1 MGKSWVIA
9 GICHELSKLDPDA
22 KIIIFAPSKEILEQN
37 AEKLELYG
45 FDDIKVYSASC
56 GRKEVGQYTMATIG
70 SVKNH
75 PELFKGTKYAI
86 IDEMQDVKI
95 DAGGMYLKFFEQV
108 GITRYIGLTATPYK
122 QRQKY
127 CKQGKFLEYTTSVSL
142 VNRFPPIKGKYNPQF
157 AWGKILYKIEM
168 KDLQDMGYLCPI
180 KYYTEMPQAT
190 LRLNSTGGDYAKA
203 DIEEF
208 GIQSWN
214 RILTVV
220 TRLVRAKNPKRVLV
234 FAPSVKASQSVS
246 QALIERGI
254 SADHVDGK
262 TPKKERD
269 EKIARFRSG
278 ETQVMC
284 NCQCLTAG
292 FDLPALDTIVY
303 AMPTLSPSRWIQ
315 ACYTD
320 DMEILT
326 PSGFVPIQSVKKGDN
341 VYAFDIETSRIEKV
355 PVLETINR
363 PLGVGEKV
371 YKYKTV
377 CGGIDVSMTST
388 HDLVLKHHDGRK
400 WKKEELS
407 DALRRKYSYRVPVA
421 GYQEVDN
428 PCELTKNECMFIGW
442 WLSDGSYDK
451 SNQRYVITQSMT
463 NALYVDEIRTILTSL
478 NIGFSE
484 SIVKHTGCLSK
495 YNDNVVFRFS
505 KKTTKPNKIGVE
517 KWSSWLNKEGTP
529 ELERLSREQLLWVLD
544 GYYHGNGINKGQRD
558 YTART
563 KAATFGTNKVLAEK
577 LQSLL
582 IRRGIKATITTIKGR
597 PMKWGD
603 RCIHQKP
610 QTILR
615 WCKRDYVTMNGSNIK
630 DGSISGKKPYT
641 RARWEEQE
649 YTGNVYCIRNR
660 LGTTIMRRNGKVIIA
675 GNCGRCA
682 RIDPDNPD
690 KVSEVYDLVGC
701 CLTMGRPET
710 FRIVKEDGFKDML
723 ISERGRIDNVPLATF
738 RIPLQ
743 KKEKLDEEYT
753 IWKRD

>member
-45 FDDIKVYSASC
+45 FDDIKIYSASC

-75 PELFKGTKYAI
+75 PELFKGTKFAI
-86 IDEMQDVKI
+86 VDELQDVKI
-95 DAGGMYLKFFEQV
+95 DASGMYLKFFEQV
-108 GITRYIGLTATPYK
+108 GITRYLGLTACVDGETEVLTPDGWVRFDELTGDSGVFAQWEPPKDGEAGEIKFLSASIFRGWADTINSSTWGKEGTTILTTDGHTIPTMRLKCGNKNREKTWKFQVEKSGKIKYNDYVRLFMSGKGAGESDITWEQRIGIMLQADGCCIAQITSGSRAGMYRHSIQVKKPHKKERLIFLLKNSGIDYTINESKEGYTNAYIYLPFNAKTLSNFIDITNLSYNTACEMIDEISHWDGHKYDERIERVEYYSSREDNIDIVQAIAVQAGYMSRKVRRHGAGDRVDSFKLYMSKRFTRTSSALTPEKRIEWNKPVYCLHTQTGYFVARRNGRVFITGNTPFK

-315 ACYTD
+315 
-320 DMEILT
+320 
-326 PSGFVPIQSVKKGDN
+326 
-341 VYAFDIETSRIEKV
+341 
-355 PVLETINR
+355 
-363 PLGVGEKV
+363 
-371 YKYKTV
+371 
-377 CGGIDVSMTST
+377 
-388 HDLVLKHHDGRK
+388 
-400 WKKEELS
+400 
-407 DALRRKYSYRVPVA
+407 
-421 GYQEVDN
+421 
-428 PCELTKNECMFIGW
+428 
-442 WLSDGSYDK
+442 
-451 SNQRYVITQSMT
+451 
-463 NALYVDEIRTILTSL
+463 
-478 NIGFSE
+478 
-484 SIVKHTGCLSK
+484 SI
-495 YNDNVVFRFS
+495 
-505 KKTTKPNKIGVE
+505 
-517 KWSSWLNKEGTP
+517 
-529 ELERLSREQLLWVLD
+529 
-544 GYYHGNGINKGQRD
+544 
-558 YTART
+558 
-563 KAATFGTNKVLAEK
+563 
-577 LQSLL
+577 
-582 IRRGIKATITTIKGR
+582 
-597 PMKWGD
+597 
-603 RCIHQKP
+603 
-610 QTILR
+610 
-615 WCKRDYVTMNGSNIK
+615 
-630 DGSISGKKPYT
+630 
-641 RARWEEQE
+641 
-649 YTGNVYCIRNR
+649 
-660 LGTTIMRRNGKVIIA
+660 
-675 GNCGRCA
+675 GRCA

>member
-1 MGKSWVIA
+1 MQIKLRPYQEEMVEAAVAAISSPTPQRPPILVGATAMGKSWVIA

-190 LRLNSTGGDYAKA
+190 LRLNSTGGDYRKE

-220 TRLVRAKNPKRVLV
+220 TRLVRAKNPKMVLV

-246 QALIERGI
+246 QALIKRGI

-315 ACYTD
+315 
-320 DMEILT
+320 
-326 PSGFVPIQSVKKGDN
+326 
-341 VYAFDIETSRIEKV
+341 
-355 PVLETINR
+355 
-363 PLGVGEKV
+363 
-371 YKYKTV
+371 
-377 CGGIDVSMTST
+377 
-388 HDLVLKHHDGRK
+388 
-400 WKKEELS
+400 
-407 DALRRKYSYRVPVA
+407 
-421 GYQEVDN
+421 
-428 PCELTKNECMFIGW
+428 
-442 WLSDGSYDK
+442 
-451 SNQRYVITQSMT
+451 
-463 NALYVDEIRTILTSL
+463 
-478 NIGFSE
+478 
-484 SIVKHTGCLSK
+484 SI
-495 YNDNVVFRFS
+495 
-505 KKTTKPNKIGVE
+505 
-517 KWSSWLNKEGTP
+517 
-529 ELERLSREQLLWVLD
+529 
-544 GYYHGNGINKGQRD
+544 
-558 YTART
+558 
-563 KAATFGTNKVLAEK
+563 
-577 LQSLL
+577 
-582 IRRGIKATITTIKGR
+582 
-597 PMKWGD
+597 
-603 RCIHQKP
+603 
-610 QTILR
+610 
-615 WCKRDYVTMNGSNIK
+615 
-630 DGSISGKKPYT
+630 
-641 RARWEEQE
+641 
-649 YTGNVYCIRNR
+649 
-660 LGTTIMRRNGKVIIA
+660 
-675 GNCGRCA
+675 GRCA
-682 RIDPDNPD
+682 RIDPDNPN

-738 RIPLQ
+738 RISLQ
-743 KKEKLDEEYT
+743 KKQKLDEEYT

>member
-75 PELFKGTKYAI
+75 PELFKGTKYCI
-86 IDEMQDVKI
+86 IDECFVAGTKVDGKNIEDIKVGDYVSSYNHTTGKVENKRVKRVIKKPSPNKLYCINTQSGSIISTGNHEYFTQRGYVRADNIVEGDVVYEASLHDKEIRNRKNLPNMQKDCSDKRNERISKELSIWGSTWENVVLQQRMRGNIEEEQDAQSANGTARTRVHQRDEAKGLPNEKNEWNGQAHMGKKPVKSISKRRKWETTNYSTEDSIGETGARMGCGTTNPNSGAKGKQGVSNMLQGRHRQSMADASDRARRTNTQESNSKEKGRQENCEIKPVRVDSVKTVERKSYGQLGLSDGGDYVYCITVEGNHNFFANEVLVHNCDQFKI
-95 DAGGMYLKFFEQV
+95 DASGMYLKFFEQV

-142 VNRFPPIKGKYNPQF
+142 LNRFPPIKGKYNPQF

-262 TPKKERD
+262 TPKKERSK
-269 EKIARFRSG
+269 KIARFRSG

-303 AMPTLSPSRWIQ
+303 AMPTLSPSRWQ
-315 ACYTD
+315 
-320 DMEILT
+320 
-326 PSGFVPIQSVKKGDN
+326 QSV
-341 VYAFDIETSRIEKV
+341 
-355 PVLETINR
+355 
-363 PLGVGEKV
+363 
-371 YKYKTV
+371 
-377 CGGIDVSMTST
+377 
-388 HDLVLKHHDGRK
+388 
-400 WKKEELS
+400 
-407 DALRRKYSYRVPVA
+407 
-421 GYQEVDN
+421 
-428 PCELTKNECMFIGW
+428 
-442 WLSDGSYDK
+442 
-451 SNQRYVITQSMT
+451 
-463 NALYVDEIRTILTSL
+463 
-478 NIGFSE
+478 
-484 SIVKHTGCLSK
+484 
-495 YNDNVVFRFS
+495 
-505 KKTTKPNKIGVE
+505 
-517 KWSSWLNKEGTP
+517 
-529 ELERLSREQLLWVLD
+529 
-544 GYYHGNGINKGQRD
+544 
-558 YTART
+558 
-563 KAATFGTNKVLAEK
+563 
-577 LQSLL
+577 
-582 IRRGIKATITTIKGR
+582 
-597 PMKWGD
+597 
-603 RCIHQKP
+603 
-610 QTILR
+610 
-615 WCKRDYVTMNGSNIK
+615 
-630 DGSISGKKPYT
+630 
-641 RARWEEQE
+641 
-649 YTGNVYCIRNR
+649 
-660 LGTTIMRRNGKVIIA
+660 
-675 GNCGRCA
+675 GRCA
-682 RIDPDNPD
+682 RIDPDNPN

-743 KKEKLDEEYT
+743 KKQKLDEEYT